1 MKLLHFQ
8 SSLALR
14 STLGKAGR
22 LTLQTALRS
31 SQVILLVLS
40 KTVLALSAYIGFCC
54 ECVLLVLHHQILLS
68 FIKSIKKMSCSSAFN
83 TR

>member
-8 SSLALR
+8 GCLALR

-22 LTLQTALRS
+22 LPLQAALRS

-40 KTVLALSAYIGFCC
+40 KTVLALSAYVGFCC
-54 ECVLLVLHHQILLS
+54 GRVLLVLHYQILHS
-68 FIKSIKKMSCSSAFN
+68 FIKSVKKV
-83 TR
+83 